1 MTDTPN
7 MQQHRDVA
15 EALRELWPLIRDL
28 PSLYVDA
35 RDAVSK
41 VEAFELGLIDQGRQD
56 LYSAVSW
63 YVLRVLGEMLPPQSA
78 EQEAALAAKEN
89 DK

>member
-1 MTDTPN
+1 MSDTPN
-7 MQQHRDVA
+7 MQKHRDVA

-35 RDAVSK
+35 RDAASK
-41 VEAFELGLIDQGRQD
+41 CEAFDLGQIAQGRQD

-63 YVLRVLGEMLPPQSA
+63 YCLRVLGKTLPTRL
-78 EQEAALAAKEN
+78 EQEAKP
-89 DK
+89 

>member
-1 MTDTPN
+1 

-35 RDAVSK
+35 RDALSK
-41 VEAFELGLIDQGRQD
+41 GYAFDLGQIAQARQD

-63 YVLRVLGEMLPPQSA
+63 YCLRVLGNTLPTGMEQ
-78 EQEAALAAKEN
+78 QEAKP
-89 DK
+89 